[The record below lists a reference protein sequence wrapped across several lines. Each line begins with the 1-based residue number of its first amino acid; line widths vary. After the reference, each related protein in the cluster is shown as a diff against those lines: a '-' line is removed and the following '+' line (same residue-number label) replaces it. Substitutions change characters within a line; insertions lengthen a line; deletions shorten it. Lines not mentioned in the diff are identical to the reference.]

1 MTIRNPIL
9 KGFNPDPCICRAG
22 DDYYIATSTFEW
34 FPGVQIHH
42 SKDLVNW
49 RLVGQPL
56 NRVSQLD
63 MKGNADSGGVWAPDL
78 TYHDKKFWLIYTAVK
93 VISGVWKDCH
103 NYLTTCGTIDGE
115 WSDPIYLNSS
125 GFDPSLFHDDDGKK
139 YLVNMIWDQ
148 RVYNHS
154 FYGITLQ
161 EYCHTE
167 RKLIGD
173 SSIIFKGTEAQ
184 LTEAPHIYKIDS
196 YYYLLTAEGGTTY
209 AHMATLARS
218 KNLLGP
224 YQVHPENPL
233 ISARHMPKSPLQK
246 AGHAS
251 ILKTHTD
258 EWYLAYLMGRP
269 IVGDGNSGMAQGR
282 NETITTE
289 DEREL
294 MNRGYCPLG
303 RETSLAKL
311 TWKNGWPY
319 VEGGNFPALEIPAP
333 NMVEV
338 KWEKDYEAHDDF
350 DKPVLNRHF
359 QSLRIPLSENIATL
373 KARAGYLRLYG
384 KESNTSLFTQA
395 FVARRWQSLNF
406 NAETK
411 VEFNPKTFQQRAGL
425 VCYYNTINWT
435 SLYITRDE
443 EKGKILDIM
452 TADNGKFEQPLYKS
466 EIVIPES
473 VAAIYLK
480 VEIREERYAYHY
492 SFDGSLWQVVPL
504 TFESYKL
511 SDDYVTGGGFFT
523 GAFVGMHCQD
533 TTGGKLHADFDYF
546 KYEEL

>member
-1 MTIRNPIL
+1 VTIKNPIL

-42 SKDLVNW
+42 SRDLVNW

-63 MKGNADSGGVWAPDL
+63 MKGNADSGGVWAPAL
-78 TYHDKKFWLIYTAVK
+78 TYHDNKFWLIYTDVK
-93 VISGVWKDCH
+93 VVSGTWKDCR
-103 NYLTTCGTIDGE
+103 NYLAACDTVDGE

-125 GFDPSLFHDDDGKK
+125 GFDASLFHDDDGKK
-139 YLVNMIWDQ
+139 YLANMVWDQ
-148 RVYNHS
+148 RVYNHH

-161 EYCHTE
+161 EYCPTE
-167 RKLIGD
+167 QKLIGD
-173 SSIIFKGTEAQ
+173 SKIIFKGTEAQ
-184 LTEAPHIYKIDS
+184 LTEAPHIYKIDG

-209 AHMATLARS
+209 AHIATLARS

-224 YQVHPENPL
+224 YEVHPENPL

-258 EWYLAYLMGRP
+258 EWYLAYLMSRP
-269 IVGDGNSGMAQGR
+269 ITGDGKSGTAKGR
-282 NETITTE
+282 NEEIPE
-289 DEREL
+289 SEREL

-311 TWKNGWPY
+311 TWKDGWPY

-333 NMVEV
+333 HMVEV
-338 KWEKDYEAHDDF
+338 KWEKDYEVHDDF
-350 DKPVLNRHF
+350 DKPQLSRHF

-373 KARAGYLRLYG
+373 KERPGYLRLYG

-395 FVARRWQSLNF
+395 FVARRWQSFNF

-411 VEFNPKTFQQRAGL
+411 VEFNPATFQQRAGL
-425 VCYYNTINWT
+425 VCYYNTLNWT
-435 SLYITRDE
+435 SLYITFDE
-443 EKGKILDIM
+443 EKGKVLDIM

-473 VAAIYLK
+473 AAAVYLK
-480 VEIREERYAYHY
+480 VEVREEKYTYHY
-492 SFDGSLWQVVPL
+492 SFDGSLWRAIPR

-511 SDDYVTGGGFFT
+511 SDDYVTGEAFFT

-533 TTGGKLHADFDYF
+533 TTGSKLHADFDYF
-546 KYEEL
+546 KYEEK